1 MNKQRVFVGLD
12 VGKDSVD
19 YAIRPVGERGIV
31 PRTPQGMQ
39 RLIKALAPFE
49 VVEVV
54 LEPTAGYERLVLDAL
69 FAAGL
74 PLKLVPA
81 SRARSFARS
90 LGRLAKTDAIDA
102 AVLAHMAEVAV
113 GDLRCWEPR
122 SPTQETVRALVQRR
136 DALVASIEAERN
148 RLEAAKVPAVAGSC
162 KRIIRLLDK
171 EKAVIEARLA
181 ELVPQEPELARRV
194 EVLESVKGV
203 GRIVALTLLTE
214 VPELGTLTRRE
225 AAALVGVAPYNNDS
239 GRKQGKRFIR
249 GGRSKARRV
258 LFMAT
263 LVGLRHNPVI
273 KAHYAHLRA
282 RGKEGKVAVVACM
295 RKLLIHLN
303 SLLRLD
309 PHTSPMPAG

>member
-122 SPTQETVRALVQRR
+122 SPTQEEVRTLVQRR

-148 RLEAAKVPAVAGSC
+148 RLESATAPAVAKSY
-162 KRIIRLLDK
+162 KRAIRFFDK